1 MRSRSRAVRTPR
13 FSITLHRETLMS
25 PLLTALLLLPSA
37 SAAPVPPVQP
47 ADPACI
53 TMNTRQLPLDK
64 RKSPL
69 DSLSVSVGGAAVK
82 VCYGR
87 PSLRGRQM
95 LGGDAVPYGQIWR
108 TGANEPTMI
117 HATGPITV
125 AGLKVPAGSYSLYT
139 VPGKAEWEIIV
150 NRSTTQWGEESG
162 YTEEVQKQELGRA
175 TVKAE
180 NIAKPVETFTIRAE
194 PATGDAKALVLEWE
208 TTRVRIPVGK

>member
-1 MRSRSRAVRTPR
+1 MTIVV
-13 FSITLHRETLMS
+13 
-25 PLLTALLLLPSA
+25 LTAAAVTLFPPAPAARPLP
-37 SAAPVPPVQP
+37 P

-53 TMNTRQLPLDK
+53 TMNTKQLPLDR

-69 DSLSVSVGGAAVK
+69 DSVSLVVGGKTVK

-95 LGGDAVPYGQIWR
+95 LGGEAVPFGQIWR

-117 HATGPITV
+117 HATGPITL

-139 VPGKAEWEIIV
+139 VPGKTDWEVVV
-150 NRSTTQWGEESG
+150 NRSITQWGEESN
-162 YTEEVQKQELGRA
+162 YTPEVKKQELGRA

-180 NIAKPVETFTIRAE
+180 TMSAPVEMFTIRAE
-194 PATGDAKALVLEWE
+194 PASGEAKALVLEWE
-208 TTRVRIPVGK
+208 TTRVRVPVGK